1 MTRSMYI
8 RNGALVIFSKDKRS
22 GERKPGRLRS
32 LRLIWFVM
40 LVLFGTVPVSVINHI
55 VYATSTANEVQS
67 RIARIQNQWMI
78 VANQVSKSGYVDNP
92 QNEVIDAELEQMAR
106 LQDGRVIVVNKSFR
120 TIKDTYEIDSGKYN
134 ISEAVLQCFSGETK
148 VNYKQGDRYLDFA
161 QPIYGADN
169 TEVVGVMLLSS
180 STSSLDELA
189 EKLKLRIRLLETIE
203 AVMVV
208 ALSAVL
214 SHWMVRPFKRIT
226 SSLNH
231 ATENPLGEEIKVG
244 DFVETRRVSEAY
256 NKTLKQLKRLDES
269 RQQFVSNVSHELKTP
284 ITSIRVLADSLM
296 GQEEIPVE
304 LYREFMSD
312 ISEEIDR
319 ESQIIEDLLSLVRL
333 DRSSTELN
341 ITQINVNELLEGTLK
356 RLRPIAQQKNVDLI
370 LESFRPVLAELDK
383 TKFTLAISNL
393 VENAVKYNNRD
404 GWVKV
409 SLNADHKFF
418 YVKVADNGIG
428 IPEES
433 QEHVFERFFR
443 VDKARSRE
451 AGGTGLGLA
460 ITKSIVY
467 SHHGA
472 IKLYSRENEGT
483 TFTVRV
489 PLIYIA

>member
-1 MTRSMYI
+1 MTRSTYI

-22 GERKPGRLRS
+22 GGGRFKS
-32 LRLIWFVM
+32 LRLVWFVM
-40 LVLFGTVPVSVINHI
+40 LVVLGMVPVLIINHI
-55 VYATSTANEVQS
+55 VYAMSTANEVQS

-78 VANQVSKSGYVDNP
+78 VANQVSKSGYVENP

-120 TIKDTYEIDSGKYN
+120 TIKDTYGIAVGKYN

-148 VNYKQGDRYLDFA
+148 VNYRQGDRYIDFA

-169 TEVVGVMLLSS
+169 AEVVGVMLLSS
-180 STSSLDELA
+180 ATSSLDELA
-189 EKLKLRIRLLETIE
+189 ERLNVRIHLLEMI
-203 AVMVV
+203 AFVIIVI
-208 ALSAVL
+208 LSAVL
-214 SHWMVRPFKRIT
+214 SHWMVRPFRRIAA
-226 SSLNH
+226 SLNH
-231 ATENPLGEEIKVG
+231 ATENPLGEEIRI
-244 DFVETRRVSEAY
+244 DNFVETRRVSEAY

-296 GQEEIPVE
+296 GEKEVPVE

-319 ESQIIEDLLSLVRL
+319 ESQIIEDLLTLVRL
-333 DRSSTELN
+333 DKSSTELN
-341 ITQINVNELLEGTLK
+341 IAQTNINELLEGTLK
-356 RLRPIAQQKNVDLI
+356 RLRPIAMQKNVELI
-370 LESFRPVLAELDK
+370 LESFRPVLAEVDK
-383 TKFTLAISNL
+383 MKFTLAVSNL
-393 VENAVKYNNRD
+393 VENAVKYNGRD

-428 IPEES
+428 IPEEA

-443 VDKARSRE
+443 VDKARARE

>member
-1 MTRSMYI
+1 
-8 RNGALVIFSKDKRS
+8 
-22 GERKPGRLRS
+22 
-32 LRLIWFVM
+32 M
-40 LVLFGTVPVSVINHI
+40 LVVLGMVPVLIINHI
-55 VYATSTANEVQS
+55 VYAMSTANEVQS

-78 VANQVSKSGYVDNP
+78 VANQVSKSGYVENP

-120 TIKDTYEIDSGKYN
+120 TIKDTYGIDVGKYN

-148 VNYKQGDRYLDFA
+148 VNYRQGERYIDFA

-169 TEVVGVMLLSS
+169 AEVVGVMLLSS
-180 STSSLDELA
+180 ATSSLDELA
-189 EKLKLRIRLLETIE
+189 ERLNVRIHLLEMI
-203 AVMVV
+203 AFVIIVI
-208 ALSAVL
+208 LSAVL
-214 SHWMVRPFKRIT
+214 SHWMVRPFRRIAA
-226 SSLNH
+226 SLNH
-231 ATENPLGEEIKVG
+231 ATENPLGEEIRI
-244 DFVETRRVSEAY
+244 DNFVETRRVSEAY

-296 GQEEIPVE
+296 GEKEVPVE

-319 ESQIIEDLLSLVRL
+319 ESQIIEDLLTLVRL
-333 DRSSTELN
+333 DKSSTELN
-341 ITQINVNELLEGTLK
+341 IAQTNINELLEGTLK
-356 RLRPIAQQKNVDLI
+356 RLRPIAMQKNVELI
-370 LESFRPVLAELDK
+370 LESFRPVLAEVDK
-383 TKFTLAISNL
+383 MKFTLAVSNL
-393 VENAVKYNNRD
+393 VENAVKYNGRD

-428 IPEES
+428 IPEEA

-443 VDKARSRE
+443 VDKARARE

>member
-1 MTRSMYI
+1 MTRSTYI

-22 GERKPGRLRS
+22 GGGRFKS
-32 LRLIWFVM
+32 LRLVWFVM
-40 LVLFGTVPVSVINHI
+40 LVVLGMVPVLIINHI
-55 VYATSTANEVQS
+55 VYAMSTANEVQS

-78 VANQVSKSGYVDNP
+78 VANQVSKSGYVENP

-120 TIKDTYEIDSGKYN
+120 TIKDTYGIDVGKYN

-148 VNYKQGDRYLDFA
+148 VNYRQGERYIDFA

-169 TEVVGVMLLSS
+169 AEVVGVMLLSS
-180 STSSLDELA
+180 ATSSLDELA
-189 EKLKLRIRLLETIE
+189 ERLNVRIHLLEMI
-203 AVMVV
+203 AFVIIVI
-208 ALSAVL
+208 LSAVL
-214 SHWMVRPFKRIT
+214 SHWMVRPFRRIAA
-226 SSLNH
+226 SLNH
-231 ATENPLGEEIKVG
+231 ATENPLGEEIRI
-244 DFVETRRVSEAY
+244 DNFVETRRVSEAY

-296 GQEEIPVE
+296 GEKEVPVE

-319 ESQIIEDLLSLVRL
+319 ESQIIEDLLTLVRL
-333 DRSSTELN
+333 DKSSTELN
-341 ITQINVNELLEGTLK
+341 IAQTNINELLEGTLK
-356 RLRPIAQQKNVDLI
+356 RLRPIAMQKNVELI
-370 LESFRPVLAELDK
+370 LESFRPVLAEVDK
-383 TKFTLAISNL
+383 MKFTLAVSNL
-393 VENAVKYNNRD
+393 VENAVKYNGRD

-428 IPEES
+428 IPEEA

-443 VDKARSRE
+443 VDKARARE

>member
-1 MTRSMYI
+1 MIRSMYI
-8 RNGALVIFSKDKRS
+8 RNGALVIFSKDKKT
-22 GERKPGRLRS
+22 EARKQSRLKS
-32 LRLIWFVM
+32 LRLLWFLL
-40 LVLFGTVPVSVINHI
+40 LVVFGTVPVFVVNHI
-55 VYATSTANEVQS
+55 IYATSTANEVQS

-78 VANQVSKSGYVDNP
+78 VSNQVSKSGYVDNP
-92 QNEVIDAELEQMAR
+92 QNEVINAELEQMAS
-106 LQDGRVIVVNKSFR
+106 LQDGRVIVVNRSFR

-134 ISEAVLQCFSGETK
+134 ISEAVLQCFSGERK
-148 VNYKQGDRYLDFA
+148 VNYKQGDKYLDFA

-189 EKLKLRIRLLETIE
+189 EKLKTRIHLLEIVE
-203 AVMVV
+203 FVLIVGV
-208 ALSAVL
+208 SAVL
-214 SHWMVRPFKRIT
+214 SHWMVWPFKRIT
-226 SSLNH
+226 AALNH
-231 ATENPLGEEIKVG
+231 ATENPLGEEIRVEN
-244 DFVETRRVSEAY
+244 FVETRRVSDAY

-296 GQEEIPVE
+296 SEEEVPVE

-333 DRSSTELN
+333 DKSSTELN
-341 ITQINVNELLEGTLK
+341 ITQTNINELLEGTLK
-356 RLRPIAQQKNVDLI
+356 RLRPIAKQKNVDLI
-370 LESFRPVLAELDK
+370 LESFRPVLAEVDK
-383 TKFTLAISNL
+383 TKFTLAVSNL

-428 IPEES
+428 IPQES

>member
-1 MTRSMYI
+1 MIRSMYI
-8 RNGALVIFSKDKRS
+8 RNGALAIFSKDKKNKEQKQNRF
-22 GERKPGRLRS
+22 KS
-32 LRLIWFVM
+32 LRLAWFATLM
-40 LVLFGTVPVSVINHI
+40 LFGTVPMFIVNHVIY
-55 VYATSTANEVQS
+55 VTSTANEVQS

-92 QNEVIDAELEQMAR
+92 QNEVIDSELEQMAR

-120 TIKDTYEIDSGKYN
+120 TIKDTYEIDKDKYN

-189 EKLKLRIRLLETIE
+189 EKLEVRIRLLEMIE
-203 AVMVV
+203 FAIIIV
-208 ALSAVL
+208 LSAVL
-214 SHWMVRPFKRIT
+214 SSLMVRPFKRIAA
-226 SSLNH
+226 SLNH
-231 ATENPLGEEIKVG
+231 AAEDPLGEEIKVG
-244 DFVETRRVSEAY
+244 SFVETRRVSEAY

-296 GQEEIPVE
+296 SQEEVPVE
-304 LYREFMSD
+304 LYREFMGD

-333 DRSSTELN
+333 DKSSTELN
-341 ITQINVNELLEGTLK
+341 ITQMNVNELLEGTLK
-356 RLRPIAQQKNVDLI
+356 RLRPIARQKNVDLV
-370 LESFRPVLAELDK
+370 LESFRPVVAEVDK
-383 TKFTLAISNL
+383 TKFTLAVSNL
-393 VENAVKYNNRD
+393 VENAIKYNNRD

-428 IPEES
+428 IPPDA
-433 QEHVFERFFR
+433 QEHVFERFYR

-460 ITKSIVY
+460 ITKSIIY

>member
-1 MTRSMYI
+1 
-8 RNGALVIFSKDKRS
+8 
-22 GERKPGRLRS
+22 
-32 LRLIWFVM
+32 
-40 LVLFGTVPVSVINHI
+40 
-55 VYATSTANEVQS
+55 
-67 RIARIQNQWMI
+67 
-78 VANQVSKSGYVDNP
+78 
-92 QNEVIDAELEQMAR
+92 MAR
-106 LQDGRVIVVNKSFR
+106 LQDGRVFVLNKSFR
-120 TIKDTYEIDSGKYN
+120 TIKDTYGIDVGKYN

-148 VNYKQGDRYLDFA
+148 VNYRQGDRYIDFA

-169 TEVVGVMLLSS
+169 AEVVGVMLLSS
-180 STSSLDELA
+180 ATSSLDELA
-189 EKLKLRIRLLETIE
+189 ERLNVRIHLLEMI
-203 AVMVV
+203 AFVIIVI
-208 ALSAVL
+208 LSAVL
-214 SHWMVRPFKRIT
+214 SHWMVRPFRRIAA
-226 SSLNH
+226 SLNH
-231 ATENPLGEEIKVG
+231 ATENPLGEEIRI
-244 DFVETRRVSEAY
+244 DNFVETRRVSEAY

-269 RQQFVSNVSHELKTP
+269 RQQFVSNVSHELKPP
-284 ITSIRVLADSLM
+284 ITSLRVLADSLM
-296 GQEEIPVE
+296 GEKEVPVE

-319 ESQIIEDLLSLVRL
+319 ESQIIEDLLTLVRL
-333 DRSSTELN
+333 DKSSTELN
-341 ITQINVNELLEGTLK
+341 IAQTNINELLEGTLK
-356 RLRPIAQQKNVDLI
+356 RLRPIAMQKNVELI
-370 LESFRPVLAELDK
+370 LESFRPVLAEVDK
-383 TKFTLAISNL
+383 MKFTLAVSNL
-393 VENAVKYNNRD
+393 VENAVKYNGRD

-428 IPEES
+428 IPEEA

-443 VDKARSRE
+443 VDKARARE

>member
-1 MTRSMYI
+1 MYI
-8 RNGALVIFSKDKRS
+8 RNGALVIFSKDKR
-22 GERKPGRLRS
+22 ERKERQSRFKS
-32 LRLIWFVM
+32 LRLVWFLM
-40 LVLFGTVPVSVINHI
+40 LVFLGTLPVVII
-55 VYATSTANEVQS
+55 SEIILATASANEVQS

-78 VANQVSKSGYVDNP
+78 VANQVSKSGYIDNP
-92 QNEVIDAELEQMAR
+92 QNEVVDSELEQMAS
-106 LQDGRVIVVNKSFR
+106 LQEGRVIVVNKRFR
-120 TIKDTYEIDSGKYN
+120 TIKDTYEIDTGKYN
-134 ISEAVLQCFSGETK
+134 ISEAVLQCFSGEVK
-148 VNYKQGDRYLDFA
+148 INYKEGDRYLDFA

-169 TEVVGVMLLSS
+169 TEIVGVMLLSS
-180 STSSLDELA
+180 STSSLEELA
-189 EKLKLRIRLLETIE
+189 EKLEARVRLLEVIE
-203 AVMVV
+203 FVIVIII
-208 ALSAVL
+208 SAVL
-214 SHWMVRPFKRIT
+214 SFWMVRPFKRIT
-226 SSLNH
+226 ASLNH
-231 ATENPLGEEIKVG
+231 ATERPLGDEIKVG
-244 DFVETRRVSEAY
+244 NFVETRRISDAY

-296 GQEEIPVE
+296 SQEEAPVE
-304 LYREFMSD
+304 LYREFMGD

-333 DRSSTELN
+333 DKSSTELN
-341 ITQINVNELLEGTLK
+341 ITQMNVNELLEGTLK

-393 VENAVKYNNRD
+393 VENAVKYNNQD

-428 IPEES
+428 IPEEA
-433 QEHVFERFFR
+433 QEHVFERFYR

-460 ITKSIVY
+460 ITKSIIY

-472 IKLYSRENEGT
+472 IKLYSREGEGT

>member
-1 MTRSMYI
+1 MIRSTYI
-8 RNGALVIFSKDKRS
+8 RNGALVIFSKDKKGS
-22 GERKPGRLRS
+22 GRKPSRLKS
-32 LRLIWFVM
+32 LRLVWFVM
-40 LVLFGTVPVSVINHI
+40 LVLLGTVPVFVVNYI
-55 VYATSTANEVQS
+55 VYAASTDNEVQS

-78 VANQVSKSGYVDNP
+78 LANQVSKSGYVDNP
-92 QNEVIDAELEQMAR
+92 QNEVINAELEQMAS
-106 LQDGRVIVVNKSFR
+106 LQDGRVVVVNKSFR
-120 TIKDTYEIDSGKYN
+120 IIKDTYESDSGKYN
-134 ISEAVLQCFSGETK
+134 ISEAVLQCFSGERR
-148 VNYKQGDRYLDFA
+148 VNYSRGNKYMDFA

-169 TEVVGVMLLSS
+169 AEVVGVMLLSS

-189 EKLKLRIRLLETIE
+189 EKLKVRMRLLEMIE
-203 AVMVV
+203 LVMVV
-208 ALSAVL
+208 ILSAVL

-226 SSLNH
+226 ASLNH

-244 DFVETRRVSEAY
+244 NFVETRQVSEAY

-296 GQEEIPVE
+296 SEENVPVE
-304 LYREFMSD
+304 LYREFMGD

-333 DRSSTELN
+333 DKSSTELN

-356 RLRPIAQQKNVDLI
+356 RLRPIAKQKNVDLI
-370 LESFRPVLAELDK
+370 LESFRPVVAEVDK
-383 TKFTLAISNL
+383 MKLTLAISNL
-393 VENAVKYNNRD
+393 VENAIKYNNRD

-472 IKLYSRENEGT
+472 IKLYSKDNEGT

>member
-1 MTRSMYI
+1 MTRSTYI

-22 GERKPGRLRS
+22 GGGRFKS
-32 LRLIWFVM
+32 LRLVWFVM
-40 LVLFGTVPVSVINHI
+40 LVVLGMVPVLIINHI

-78 VANQVSKSGYVDNP
+78 VANQVSKSGYVENP

-120 TIKDTYEIDSGKYN
+120 TIKDTYGIDVGKYN

-148 VNYKQGDRYLDFA
+148 VNYRQGDRYIDFA

-169 TEVVGVMLLSS
+169 AEVVGVMLLSS
-180 STSSLDELA
+180 ATSSLDELA
-189 EKLKLRIRLLETIE
+189 ERLNVRIHLLEMI
-203 AVMVV
+203 AFVIIVI
-208 ALSAVL
+208 LSAVL
-214 SHWMVRPFKRIT
+214 SHWMVRPFRRIAA
-226 SSLNH
+226 SLNH
-231 ATENPLGEEIKVG
+231 ATENPLGEEIRI
-244 DFVETRRVSEAY
+244 DNFVETRRVSEAY

-296 GQEEIPVE
+296 GEKEVPVE

-319 ESQIIEDLLSLVRL
+319 ESQIIEDLLTLVRL
-333 DRSSTELN
+333 DKSSTELN
-341 ITQINVNELLEGTLK
+341 IAQTNINELLEGTLK
-356 RLRPIAQQKNVDLI
+356 RLRPIAMQKNVELI
-370 LESFRPVLAELDK
+370 LESFRPVLAEVDK
-383 TKFTLAISNL
+383 MKFTLAVSNL
-393 VENAVKYNNRD
+393 VENAVKYNGRD

-428 IPEES
+428 IPEEA

-443 VDKARSRE
+443 VDKARARE

>member
-1 MTRSMYI
+1 MYI
-8 RNGALVIFSKDKRS
+8 RNGALAIFSKDKKKR
-22 GERKPGRLRS
+22 GRNLGRLKS
-32 LRLIWFVM
+32 LRIIWFVM
-40 LVLFGTVPVSVINHI
+40 LVLVGTVPVFIVNYI
-55 VYATSTANEVQS
+55 VYAISTDNEIQS

-92 QNEVIDAELEQMAR
+92 QNEVINAELEQMAS

-134 ISEAVLQCFSGETK
+134 ISEAVLQCFSGERK
-148 VNYKQGDRYLDFA
+148 VNYRRGDKYLDFA
-161 QPIYGADN
+161 QPIYSADN

-189 EKLKLRIRLLETIE
+189 EKLRVRIRLLETIE
-203 AVMVV
+203 LVILVV
-208 ALSAVL
+208 ISAVL
-214 SHWMVRPFKRIT
+214 SHWMVRPFRRIT
-226 SSLNH
+226 ASLNH

-244 DFVETRRVSEAY
+244 NFVETRQVSEAY

-296 GQEEIPVE
+296 SEDEVPVE

-333 DRSSTELN
+333 DKSSTELN

-356 RLRPIAQQKNVDLI
+356 RLRPIAKQKNVDLI
-370 LESFRPVLAELDK
+370 LESFRPVVAEVDK
-383 TKFTLAISNL
+383 TKFTLAVSNL
-393 VENAVKYNNRD
+393 VENAIKYNNRD

-428 IPEES
+428 IPEEA

-460 ITKSIVY
+460 ITRSIVY

>member
-1 MTRSMYI
+1 MTRSTYI

-22 GERKPGRLRS
+22 GGGRFKS
-32 LRLIWFVM
+32 LRLVWFVM
-40 LVLFGTVPVSVINHI
+40 LVVLGMVPVLIINHI
-55 VYATSTANEVQS
+55 VYAMSTANEVQS

-78 VANQVSKSGYVDNP
+78 VANQVSKSGYVENP

-120 TIKDTYEIDSGKYN
+120 TIKDTYGIDVGKYN

-148 VNYKQGDRYLDFA
+148 VNYRQGDRYIDFA

-169 TEVVGVMLLSS
+169 AEVVGVMLLSS
-180 STSSLDELA
+180 ATSSLDELA
-189 EKLKLRIRLLETIE
+189 ERLNVRIHLLEMI
-203 AVMVV
+203 AFVIIVI
-208 ALSAVL
+208 LSAVL
-214 SHWMVRPFKRIT
+214 SHWMVRPFRRIAA
-226 SSLNH
+226 SLNH
-231 ATENPLGEEIKVG
+231 ATENPLGEEIRI
-244 DFVETRRVSEAY
+244 DNFVETRRVSEAY

-296 GQEEIPVE
+296 GEKEVPVE

-319 ESQIIEDLLSLVRL
+319 ESQIIEDLLTLVRL
-333 DRSSTELN
+333 DKSSTELN
-341 ITQINVNELLEGTLK
+341 IAQTNINELLEGTLK
-356 RLRPIAQQKNVDLI
+356 RLRPIAMQKNVELI
-370 LESFRPVLAELDK
+370 LESFRPVLAEVDK
-383 TKFTLAISNL
+383 MKFTLAVSNL
-393 VENAVKYNNRD
+393 VENAVKYNGRD

-428 IPEES
+428 IPEEA

-443 VDKARSRE
+443 VDKARARE